1 MSAKV
6 TGRRMVKQDRQDG
19 DLPRGIHRG
28 KLAGLTGEEREQAM
42 RAAGCSEHRYDTMDD
57 RMRRHDGYEGS
68 SIRGT
73 QSAPTGDFADCLRRT
88 TVMQLEQFIRAMG
101 IGRLPNKRK
110 QTLIDALVGH
120 VDKLPH
126 AIEVELLAC
135 TDGEFAG
142 FLHMLEHD
150 EPVYVL
156 KREDGETFCA
166 LEPLT
171 WAFSTGKQLYAVM
184 PREVRAAAEGVDLE
198 RIRSLRNRRWQIPR
212 AADALRTFCG
222 VAPLAEVAPCCKKL
236 FGFEPGMEEVRAAL
250 RLDERNRYGVRAS
263 SWTTWKPSERS
274 QDEYLLGSW
283 LDEDRVAA
291 VADGRRE
298 QLLDRY
304 SYQGGIPW
312 ERETGYGS
320 AGRYICAV
328 ERDGRDRLVH
338 GIILERQEM
347 GVSCVDAI
355 DKQLAHCGP
364 LEWERTRPE
373 ALALRAWLDEH
384 IPDREGYYFVD
395 EYRYADD
402 RLDKLILLRNRS
414 PDPFYMIEL
423 ARSWGL
429 FSHTFDPK
437 ELLDLL
443 VDLEC
448 ALPNWRY
455 GGLSIRAVQQ
465 RRRRATFGV
474 DEQDAA

>member
-1 MSAKV
+1 MNTKV
-6 TGRRMVKQDRQDG
+6 TGRKMVEQGGQDG
-19 DLPRGIHRG
+19 GMPRGVHRG
-28 KLAGLTGEEREQAM
+28 KLAGLSGEEREQAL
-42 RAAGCSEHRYDTMDD
+42 RAAGCSERRYDTMSEGLFDYD
-57 RMRRHDGYEGS
+57 RYARSGF
-68 SIRGT
+68 RGT
-73 QSAPTGDFADCLRRT
+73 QAVPTGDFADCLRRC
-88 TVMQLEQFIRAMG
+88 TVAQLSEFIRGMG

-110 QTLIDALVGH
+110 LTLIDAIVQH
-120 VDKLPH
+120 VDKLPE
-126 AIEVELLAC
+126 AMEDELLAC
-135 TDGEFAG
+135 SDGEFAG
-142 FLHMLEHD
+142 FLRMLEHD
-150 EPVYVL
+150 GPVLVL
-156 KREDGETFCA
+156 RREDDETFYS

-171 WAFSTGKQLYAVM
+171 WLFSTGKESYGVM
-184 PREVRAAAEGVDLE
+184 PHEIRSAAEKIDMEHIGM
-198 RIRSLRNRRWQIPR
+198 LRNRRWQIPR

-236 FGFEPGMEEVRAAL
+236 FGFEPTMEEVRAAL

-263 SWTTWKPSERS
+263 PWTTWKPSERS
-274 QDEYLLGSW
+274 RDEYLLGSW
-283 LDEDRVAA
+283 LNEDRVDD

-298 QLLDRY
+298 QLLNRY

-312 ERETGYGS
+312 ERDTGYGG
-320 AGRYICAV
+320 AGRYIRAV
-328 ERDGRDRLVH
+328 ERDGRDRLVCR
-338 GIILERQEM
+338 IIRERQEM
-347 GVSCVDAI
+347 SVSCVDAI
-355 DKQLAHCGP
+355 DKQLAHCSP

-384 IPDREGYYFVD
+384 IPGRGDYYFVD

-402 RLDKLILLRNRS
+402 KLDKLILLRNRS